1 MRRMMDEKRFEYAD
15 HTADIMII
23 ARGRSLGEAF
33 KNAALGVLNLMYDTS
48 RVRALYSHRVE
59 LRGIDLEQL
68 LFNWIDEVIYQFD
81 GAKMAIGDEIDVD
94 INEENISLRAEFK
107 GENYDPAKH
116 GFRGTIVKAITYHLM
131 KIEKNNEYR
140 IQFVVD
146 I

>member
-1 MRRMMDEKRFEYAD
+1 MMDLSLYARDTTYVSNNCNWRPIIGRKPLLWIAIMRRMMAEKRFEYAD

-59 LRGIDLEQL
+59 LKGIDLEQL

-94 INEENISLRAEFK
+94 INEENISLRA
-107 GENYDPAKH
+107 
-116 GFRGTIVKAITYHLM
+116 
-131 KIEKNNEYR
+131 
-140 IQFVVD
+140 
-146 I
+146 